1 MARLLRKSL
10 FSHWE
15 DGQQRFPGVHS
26 GATESPACQAP
37 NLSNGPKSGK
47 LFFSQRVADFWP
59 GTALLQGAFREE
71 GKPNVVQ
78 EARHLP
84 RQTRFRPHPRTQWGG
99 KSGGRPP
106 AALCHSKAC
115 GHPPTL

>member
-71 GKPNVVQ
+71 GKPNAVP
-78 EARHLP
+78 ERSPPPPPTTHNNNP
-84 RQTRFRPHPRTQWGG
+84 TPHPGVGG
-99 KSGGRPP
+99 G
-106 AALCHSKAC
+106 
-115 GHPPTL
+115 